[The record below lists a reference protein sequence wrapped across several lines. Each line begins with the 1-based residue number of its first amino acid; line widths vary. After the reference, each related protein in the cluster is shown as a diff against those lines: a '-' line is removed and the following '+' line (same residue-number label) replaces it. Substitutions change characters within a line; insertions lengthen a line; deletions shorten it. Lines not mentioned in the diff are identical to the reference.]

1 MLPATCIINRL
12 NIMERLKTAGVDFYK
27 CLKYSSFVSM
37 ILVIVSGVCSFI
49 ISGGDLAT
57 ALENIKAVLFGSG
70 SMGLIIAAASIL
82 KRDREKEKDWSE
94 WKKRFKIFS
103 YRVTVIIM
111 SVVVLLYG
119 CIADELL
126 FMLNH

>member
-1 MLPATCIINRL
+1 
-12 NIMERLKTAGVDFYK
+12 MERLKTAGVDFYK